1 MPHRGTRIAALLG
14 LLLGAVLTFGPRAA
28 HAYDPYY
35 RSDTRTERYEA
46 RHERTYNDE
55 YIFATTKMVSNM
67 DVDAAIKVPLFPPAI
82 VIDLAFLPAEV
93 IAGWF

>member
-1 MPHRGTRIAALLG
+1 MPDGRKRIAALLG
-14 LLLGAVLTFGPRAA
+14 LVLAAVIVLGPRAA
-28 HAYDPYY
+28 RAYDPYDRY
-35 RSDTRTERYEA
+35 DTRSERYE
-46 RHERTYNDE
+46 ERRTRSYDDE

>member
-1 MPHRGTRIAALLG
+1 MPDRRRGTAAVLG
-14 LLLGAVLTFGPRAA
+14 LVLAAVMVLGPRAA
-28 HAYDPYY
+28 RAYDPY
-35 RSDTRTERYEA
+35 DTRSERYYEQ
-46 RHERTYNDE
+46 RHERRYNDE